1 MILNMVQCGVLS
13 PASFFHIRSDFQ
25 RHIIACSSAAT
36 NNSSSSNTLVDQQ
49 DTTNSNSSRLSAA
62 AELCSVREKR
72 EPAVWET
79 EDEPPALVVNPGKS
93 RPQRSRPTTT
103 SRGCGGQGRPAGG
116 QLLVFGGGSP
126 LLLSPKRGG
135 SGAGPAVRCL
145 AATSGNNN
153 VMRGLWGPPDDKEF
167 ANFIRHVTNRVHL
180 LLFYNEFRQFYG
192 SAEISV
198 VVSGTVIFLYGSGSA
213 YPYCCLADPD
223 LPFSVS
229 G

>member
-1 MILNMVQCGVLS
+1 MNCDLFCRNFQLMILNMVQCGVLS
-13 PASFFHIRSDFQ
+13 PASYFHIRSDFQ
-25 RHIIACSSAAT
+25 RHIIAVT
-36 NNSSSSNTLVDQQ
+36 NNSISSNITPVDQQ
-49 DTTNSNSSRLSAA
+49 VTTNSSRLSAA
-62 AELCSVREKR
+62 ELCSVRDKR

-135 SGAGPAVRCL
+135 SGAGPAAAVRCL
-145 AATSGNNN
+145 AAASGNNN

-180 LLFYNEFRQFYG
+180 RFFMDLGNFMGLQK
-192 SAEISV
+192 
-198 VVSGTVIFLYGSGSA
+198 GTRRRAKQTIH
-213 YPYCCLADPD
+213 
-223 LPFSVS
+223 
-229 G
+229 

>member
-25 RHIIACSSAAT
+25 RHIIACSSAVT
-36 NNSSSSNTLVDQQ
+36 NSSSSNTLVHQQ
-49 DTTNSNSSRLSAA
+49 DTTNSSRLSGDV
-62 AELCSVREKR
+62 ELCSVRDKR
-72 EPAVWET
+72 EPPAVWET

-93 RPQRSRPTTT
+93 RPQRSRPTATN
-103 SRGCGGQGRPAGG
+103 RGCGGQGRPAGG

-135 SGAGPAVRCL
+135 SGAGPAAAVRCL
-145 AATSGNNN
+145 AAASGNNN

-167 ANFIRHVTNRVHL
+167 ANFIRHVTNRVHFL
-180 LLFYNEFRQFYG
+180 WVMQFYG

-198 VVSGTVIFLYGSGSA
+198 VVVE
-213 YPYCCLADPD
+213 P
-223 LPFSVS
+223 
-229 G
+229 

>member
-25 RHIIACSSAAT
+25 RHIIACSSAVT
-36 NNSSSSNTLVDQQ
+36 NSSSSSNSTPVDQQ
-49 DTTNSNSSRLSAA
+49 YTTNSSNSSRLSA

-93 RPQRSRPTTT
+93 RPQRSRPTATN
-103 SRGCGGQGRPAGG
+103 RGCGGQGRPAGG

-126 LLLSPKRGG
+126 LLLSPKRGSG
-135 SGAGPAVRCL
+135 SGSAAVRCL
-145 AATSGNNN
+145 AAASGNNN

-167 ANFIRHVTNRVHL
+167 ANFIRHVTNRVHFSLMGL
-180 LLFYNEFRQFYG
+180 LNNFMGLQK
-192 SAEISV
+192 SV
-198 VVSGTVIFLYGSGSA
+198 LSLWKCVIFVRIRIRGSVQLSFGYES
-213 YPYCCLADPD
+213 C
-223 LPFSVS
+223 FFR
-229 G
+229 